1 MKLLLLGS
9 TGLVGRNVLTLAL
22 ADPRVHGVVAP
33 VRRTVPGHPKLLAPI
48 VDYEHLPEDETWW
61 RADAVICTLGTTMR
75 AAGSREAFRKV
86 DHDYTLAA
94 ARLARRHGTPA
105 FVLNS
110 ALGANPASSV
120 FYNKVKG
127 EVERDVGQLGFSSL
141 TIVRPGLIGG
151 TRQETRPAERAA
163 ILAARIL
170 HPLLPRQWRINPA
183 EAIARAMLDAA
194 VAARPGQRT
203 INSAELA

>member
-22 ADPRVHGVVAP
+22 SDPRVHGVIAP
-33 VRRTVPGHPKLLAPI
+33 VRRTAPDYPKLLAPI
-48 VDYEHLPEDETWW
+48 VDYEHLPEDAAWW

-75 AAGSREAFRKV
+75 AAGSRDAFRKV

-127 EVERDVGQLGFSSL
+127 EVEQGVEQLGFASL

-151 TRQETRPAERAA
+151 IRQETRPAERAA

-170 HPLLPRQWRINPA
+170 HPLLPRQWRINSA
-183 EAIARAMLDAA
+183 ESIARAMLDAA
-194 VAARPGQRT
+194 LSARPGQRT
-203 INSAELA
+203 ISSAELT

>member
-1 MKLLLLGS
+1 
-9 TGLVGRNVLTLAL
+9 
-22 ADPRVHGVVAP
+22 
-33 VRRTVPGHPKLLAPI
+33 
-48 VDYEHLPEDETWW
+48 VDYEHLPEDEIWW

-170 HPLLPRQWRINPA
+170 HPLLPRRWRINPA

>member
-1 MKLLLLGS
+1 MQLLLLGA
-9 TGLVGRNVLTLAL
+9 TGLVGQNVLTLAL
-22 ADPRVHGVVAP
+22 ADPRVHRVVAP
-33 VRRTVPGHPKLLAPI
+33 VRRTVPAHPKLLAPM
-48 VDYEHLPEDETWW
+48 VDYEHLPEDAAWW

-75 AAGSREAFRKV
+75 AAGSRDAFRKV

-110 ALGANPASSV
+110 ALGANPASTV

-127 EVERDVGQLGFSSL
+127 EVEQGVAQLGFASL

-151 TRQETRPAERAA
+151 TRQETRPAERVA

-183 EAIARAMLDAA
+183 ASIARAMLDAA
-194 VAARPGQRT
+194 ISAQPGRRT